1 MTIQQSQSA
10 TLSNVNK
17 GRLICVGTGL
27 QLAGQIGA
35 LSLSY
40 IEHADVVFSLVPDG
54 FSERWLMSL
63 NSDVRSLQPYYAQCG
78 EIKNRRATYA
88 EMVNAVLCEV
98 RLGKLVVCALY
109 GHPGVFACV
118 GHLSIKQARLEGYD
132 ASMLPGIS
140 AEACL
145 WADLGIDPGNSGHQ
159 SFEATQFMI
168 YHHVPDPTTHLLLW
182 QIALAGEHTLTQ
194 FSTTKARLQILV
206 EHLTQWYPLDHQVVI
221 YEAAN
226 LPFQSPVIERMA
238 LSSLPEAR
246 LTPIS
251 TLLIPPAKQI
261 TLNHEMLA
269 KLGITESD
277 IG

>member
-10 TLSNVNK
+10 TLSNVKK

-63 NSDVRSLQPYYAQCG
+63 NSDVRSLQPYYAQQG

-194 FSTTKARLQILV
+194 FSTTKTRLQILV
-206 EHLTQWYPLDHQVVI
+206 EHLTKWYPLDHQVVI

-226 LPFQSPVIERMA
+226 LPFQSPVIERIA
-238 LSSLPEAR
+238 LSSLPVAR
-246 LTPIS
+246 LTTIS
-251 TLLIPPAKQI
+251 TLLIPPAKRI
-261 TLNHEMLA
+261 TLNHEMLV
-269 KLGITESD
+269 KLGITELD

>member
-1 MTIQQSQSA
+1 MTIHPSQVTTLASA
-10 TLSNVNK
+10 NQGK
-17 GRLICVGTGL
+17 LICVGTGL
-27 QLAGQIGA
+27 QLAGQIGV

-63 NSDVRSLQPYYAQCG
+63 NADVRSLQVYYAQHD
-78 EIKNRRATYA
+78 EIKNRRDTYA
-88 EMVNAVLCEV
+88 EMINAVLDEV

-118 GHLSIKQARLEGYD
+118 AHLSIKQARAEGYE

-159 SFEATQFMI
+159 SFEATQFML

-194 FSTTKARLQILV
+194 FSTTEARLQVLV
-206 EHLTQWYPLDHQVVI
+206 EHLSQWYPLNHQVII

-226 LPFQSPVIERMA
+226 LPFQSPVIARIS
-238 LSSLPEAR
+238 LSALPEAR
-246 LTPIS
+246 LTTIS
-251 TLLIPPAKQI
+251 TLLIPPASQI

-269 KLGITESD
+269 KLGITALD

>member
-1 MTIQQSQSA
+1 
-10 TLSNVNK
+10 
-17 GRLICVGTGL
+17 
-27 QLAGQIGA
+27 
-35 LSLSY
+35 
-40 IEHADVVFSLVPDG
+40 
-54 FSERWLMSL
+54 MSL
-63 NSDVRSLQPYYAQCG
+63 NCDVRSLQPYYAQCG

-182 QIALAGEHTLTQ
+182 Q
-194 FSTTKARLQILV
+194 
-206 EHLTQWYPLDHQVVI
+206 
-221 YEAAN
+221 
-226 LPFQSPVIERMA
+226 
-238 LSSLPEAR
+238 
-246 LTPIS
+246 
-251 TLLIPPAKQI
+251 
-261 TLNHEMLA
+261 
-269 KLGITESD
+269 
-277 IG
+277 

>member
-1 MTIQQSQSA
+1 MTRQKSPIKTSTS
-10 TLSNVNK
+10 VNK
-17 GRLICVGTGL
+17 GNLVFVGTGL

-63 NSDVRSLQPYYAQCG
+63 NTDVRSLQPYYAQNG
-78 EIKNRRATYA
+78 EIKNRRDTYA
-88 EMVNAVLCEV
+88 QMVNAILDEV
-98 RLGKLVVCALY
+98 RKDKLVVCALY

-118 GHLSIKQARLEGYD
+118 GHLSIKQARTEGFE
-132 ASMLPGIS
+132 ANMLPGIS

-159 SFEATQFMI
+159 SFEATQFML

-194 FSTTKARLQILV
+194 FSSTKDKLQILV
-206 EHLTQWYPLDHQVVI
+206 EHLHQWYPLTHEVII

-226 LPFQSPVIERMA
+226 LPFQSPVINRMP
-238 LSSLPEAR
+238 LSLLPEAK
-246 LTPIS
+246 LTTIS
-251 TLLIPPAKQI
+251 TLLIPPASRMM
-261 TLNHEMLA
+261 LNYEMLA
-269 KLGITESD
+269 KLGIAESD